1 MPSDQNN
8 VFLHPGVEDEAETF
22 GLADR
27 LPSLSGMKIGLIDNR
42 NRNAELY
49 LEEIA
54 RIFEEQYGV
63 TEFQTYR
70 KASQS
75 IPTPAD
81 VLDDMAQNCDAII
94 HAVAD

>member
-42 NRNAELY
+42 KRNADLY

-54 RIFEEQYGV
+54 RIF
-63 TEFQTYR
+63 
-70 KASQS
+70 
-75 IPTPAD
+75 
-81 VLDDMAQNCDAII
+81 
-94 HAVAD
+94 